1 MRRWRCTGGEEIVLH
16 IKSDSLLYALCVMAI
31 LYMASAHTYAGQAS
45 LQWDYTASGAA
56 GFVLYCGTSS
66 GNYTTRIDV
75 GNTTSYTISNL
86 TNGATYFCAV
96 TAYDS
101 AKHES
106 LYSSQ
111 IQFTVP
117 NSTPTAP
124 LAPNGVTVSNGTSA
138 SSVTVNWTA
147 SSGATSYSVLRS
159 TTLGSNGSSVA
170 VTSSVSFIDT
180 SITPGVLYFYSV
192 VASNSAGNSP
202 PSAQVSGYGGTLP
215 SGSGAL
221 GGSGVATFTAANLS
235 NSGTSDWAKWPN
247 YIHKATGGA
256 QISNFIKIGA
266 ASVQNYNNDRRPL
279 SWSDG
284 TPTTIATNDTAGVF
298 IAGVGNGFQVTA
310 PADTSTRTLLI
321 YAGGW
326 ASGGKLA
333 AHLSDGSAP
342 DFVDASFSSTTGQ
355 YDAVYTL
362 TYRAGSAGK
371 QLVVQWTQASGT
383 GNVTLQAAA
392 LAGAPPSSG
401 ALLGSG
407 VAGSAGT
414 SLTSGGTSDWAKW
427 PNYIHKATGGAQ
439 ISNFTKLGASSV
451 QNYTNDPRPVS
462 WTDGTPTTTGTN
474 DTTGVYIAGI
484 GNGLQISVPADTK
497 TRTLLIYVGGWLSGG
512 KFMAHLSDG
521 SAADFVN
528 TSFSSTTGQYD
539 AVYTLTYHAA
549 TSGQQLVVQWT
560 QASGT
565 GNVTL
570 QAAALQ

>member
-1 MRRWRCTGGEEIVLH
+1 VIRAAGVALAEREIVLH
-16 IKSDSLLYALCVMAI
+16 IKTDSLLYALCVMAS
-31 LYMASAHTYAGQAS
+31 LYMASAQTYAGQAS

-66 GNYTTRIDV
+66 ANYTTRIDV

-96 TAYDS
+96 TVYDS

-117 NSTPTAP
+117 NSTPMAP
-124 LAPNGVTVSNGTSA
+124 LAPNGVTASNGTSA

-192 VASNSAGNSP
+192 VASNSAGNSA

-284 TPTTIATNDTAGVF
+284 TPTTIGTNDTAGVF

-310 PADTSTRTLLI
+310 PADTSTRTLLV

-383 GNVTLQAAA
+383 GNVSMTADAQDD
-392 LAGAPPSSG
+392 
-401 ALLGSG
+401 GSG
-407 VAGSAGT
+407 IAYVAFEALYGGIWYEFCRDTSAPFTCSGDSAMVADGT
-414 SLTSGGTSDWAKW
+414 YSSDGA
-427 PNYIHKATGGAQ
+427 AGGARNTGRLR
-439 ISNFTKLGASSV
+439 STSTA
-451 QNYTNDPRPVS
+451 DPMP
-462 WTDGTPTTTGTN
+462 
-474 DTTGVYIAGI
+474 
-484 GNGLQISVPADTK
+484 
-497 TRTLLIYVGGWLSGG
+497 
-512 KFMAHLSDG
+512 
-521 SAADFVN
+521 
-528 TSFSSTTGQYD
+528 
-539 AVYTLTYHAA
+539 AA
-549 TSGQQLVVQWT
+549 TPIST
-560 QASGT
+560 PKPRITDCSMNTEARSDRRGT
-565 GNVTL
+565 RPAIR
-570 QAAALQ
+570 AAYS